1 MQAIGHMLIIGN
13 GGCIRVKILLTN
25 DDGINAGGIR
35 ALVKELSTLGDLYVV
50 APDQERSGTGHSITV
65 FEPISTRRLEIEGVI
80 AAWLV
85 RGTPVDCVKL
95 AIGKLLKEKMDLVV
109 SGINHGPNLGT
120 DVLYSGTVSAAAE
133 GVIMGVPSIA
143 VSLNSYQDNMEFDF
157 PARFTRNFVKTIMRH
172 GIDRKTMVN
181 INIPPLAPKEIKGIR
196 ITRLG
201 VRNYDNLFEERQDP
215 RGNTYYWLGGG
226 VRKEEQEKDSDVLAV
241 EENYISITP
250 LHLDLT
256 DYVLIQ
262 EYNDVFRRYL
272 DFFDGDKA

>member
-1 MQAIGHMLIIGN
+1 M
-13 GGCIRVKILLTN
+13 KILLTN

-35 ALVKELSTLGDLYVV
+35 ALVKELSALGELYVV

-65 FEPISTRRLEIEGVI
+65 FEPIITQRKEMDGVK
-80 AAWLV
+80 AAWTV

-95 AIGKLLKEKMDLVV
+95 AVGKLLPEKVDLVV

-143 VSLNSYQDNMEFDF
+143 VSLNSYKYDMEFDF
-157 PARFTRNFVKTIMRH
+157 PARFTRNFIKTVMRH
-172 GIDRKTMVN
+172 GIDRKTIVN
-181 INIPPLAPKEIKGIR
+181 INIPPLPPKEIKGIR

-226 VRKEEQEKDSDVLAV
+226 VRKEEQEKDSDVLAL
-241 EENYISITP
+241 EEKYISITP

-262 EYNDVFRRYL
+262 EYKDVFRRYL
-272 DFFDGDKA
+272 DFFNGEKA

>member
-1 MQAIGHMLIIGN
+1 MN
-13 GGCIRVKILLTN
+13 GGLHGLNILLTN

-35 ALVKELSTLGDLYVV
+35 ALVRELSTLGDLYVV
-50 APDQERSGTGHSITV
+50 APDREQSGTGHSITV
-65 FEPISTRRLEIEGVI
+65 FEPILTQKLEIEGVK
-80 AAWLV
+80 AAWIV
-85 RGTPVDCVKL
+85 KGTPVDCVKL
-95 AIGKLLKEKMDLVV
+95 AIGKLLSPKMDLVV

-133 GVIMGVPSIA
+133 GVIMGVPSVA
-143 VSLNSYQDNMEFDF
+143 VSLNSYNDTMDFTF
-157 PARFTRNFVKTIMRH
+157 PAQFTRNFIRTVIRR
-172 GIDRKTMVN
+172 GIDRNTMVN
-181 INIPPLAPKEIKGIR
+181 INIPPLPPGQIKGIR

-201 VRNYDNLFEERQDP
+201 VRNYDNLFEERRDP

-256 DYVLIQ
+256 DYILME
-262 EYNDVFRRYL
+262 EYRQVFRRYL
-272 DFFDGDKA
+272 DYFDGEKV